1 MAIVH
6 GDLKAANVLLT
17 ARRTVRICDFG
28 MSEAK
33 DRSKSMTM
41 VSVGSNSSGLTVAWT
56 APELLKGE
64 PKTFASDIFALGIT
78 LWEVFCRSTPFKGM
92 PVRLYLHSG
101 AAADSRLPGIDVR

>member
-1 MAIVH
+1 M
-6 GDLKAANVLLT
+6 LLT

-33 DRSKSMTM
+33 DRSKSMTL
-41 VSVGSNSSGLTVAWT
+41 VTVGNSSSGLTVAWT

-64 PKTFASDIFALGIT
+64 PKTYASDIFALGIT
-78 LWEVFCRSTPFKGM
+78 LWEVFCRGTPFKGM
-92 PVRLYLHSG
+92 PVRLCSHFG